1 MKIGFFGTPDIGA
14 HCLKELAQ
22 VFDVLFAVTGE
33 DKPAGRHLHPRPS
46 PVKETAIDLGIP
58 VLQPAKLR
66 DAEFI
71 EQIRS
76 FPADL
81 YVVVA
86 YGKII
91 PRDIFDHPPHK
102 TINLHP
108 SLLPRYRGAAPIEWA
123 LISGEK
129 ETGVTVQLINERLDE
144 GDILSRRTIPV
155 TESMTAGELYRLVLP
170 LGAELLIDTIR
181 RMESGD
187 FTPEKQKDDDAFY
200 CGKIDRAL
208 ARVDWEKPAGE
219 IHNLVR
225 GLNPRPV
232 AWTEFRGGNTRLWRT
247 ALPDFALDEI
257 ITPGELR
264 VHAKKH
270 LLAGTGDGTLEI
282 LELQPEN
289 KKAMDGAAFI
299 NGYRLAPGEKLR

>member
-1 MKIGFFGTPDIGA
+1 
-14 HCLKELAQ
+14 L
-22 VFDVLFAVTGE
+22 
-33 DKPAGRHLHPRPS
+33 
-46 PVKETAIDLGIP
+46 
-58 VLQPAKLR
+58 
-66 DAEFI
+66 
-71 EQIRS
+71 
-76 FPADL
+76 
-81 YVVVA
+81 
-86 YGKII
+86 
-91 PRDIFDHPPHK
+91 HK

-181 RMESGD
+181 RLESGD
-187 FTPEKQKDDDAFY
+187 IAPEKQKDADAFY

-208 ARVDWEKPAGE
+208 ARVDWEKPARE

-257 ITPGELR
+257 IAPGELR
-264 VHAKKH
+264 VHAKKR
-270 LLAGTGDGTLEI
+270 LLAGTGDGALEI

-299 NGYRLAPGEKLR
+299 NGYRLTPGERLL